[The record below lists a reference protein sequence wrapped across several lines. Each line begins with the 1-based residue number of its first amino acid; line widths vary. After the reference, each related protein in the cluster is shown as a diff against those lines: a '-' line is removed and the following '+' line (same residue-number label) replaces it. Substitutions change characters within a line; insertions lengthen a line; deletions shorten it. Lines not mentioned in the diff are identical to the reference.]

1 MLNNFSLLL
10 YKKFCL
16 YFPFRPH
23 WINLTVNH
31 LSSYFTILNLPHYLE
46 PPSLSEMF
54 TYHSKLF
61 KLEIIFALMHINKG
75 DYRFILCEVCSSCFP
90 IVITHVL
97 NSECKKKSQII
108 GMYVCSYSPAFPPLL
123 PPVFSSLH
131 YILSF
136 FINDILDIH
145 DKLDYLKMKNI

>member
-75 DYRFILCEVCSSCFP
+75 DYRVILCEVCSSCFP

-97 NSECKKKSQII
+97 NSECKKKITD
-108 GMYVCSYSPAFPPLL
+108 YRNVCMFLFSCFSSPSSSCVF
-123 PPVFSSLH
+123 FSSL
-131 YILSF
+131 YPF
-136 FINDILDIH
+136 FL
-145 DKLDYLKMKNI
+145 YQ